1 MRANNE
7 STGSAHEDLR
17 LTPHEELVLV
27 QMVQGLTS
35 KQISEQLRISRA
47 TVQAHKKNMYKKL
60 GAHSAAQAVFE
71 AFQLGILSKGTFRVG
86 SDEF

>member
-1 MRANNE
+1 MTYITNK
-7 STGSAHEDLR
+7 

-35 KQISEQLRISRA
+35 EKIAERLKISRE
-47 TVQAHKKNMYKKL
+47 TVKAHKKHMYMKL

-71 AFQLGILSKGTFRVG
+71 AFQLGILSKGTFRV
-86 SDEF
+86 SEDEL

>member
-7 STGSAHEDLR
+7 NKGFNLENTK
-17 LTPHEELVLV
+17 LTPYEELILV
-27 QMVQGLTS
+27 QMTQGLTS
-35 KQISEQLRISRA
+35 KQIAERLRISRE
-47 TVQAHKKNMYKKL
+47 TVQAHKKNMYRKL
-60 GAHSAAQAVFE
+60 GAHSAAQVVFE